1 MENYLSSLV
10 LVSLRGMPHRVPIRS
25 EEWRKHSGMFVQHA
39 SCQDLSHH
47 TLRTT
52 KCRTFQDR
60 SDPAKRTARP
70 VYCTGGRTGRHA
82 ACQWWICFLTM
93 WQSSWHRVPQMVALC
108 ACLSTEASSVLFVAN
123 NWYRRMVGS
132 RNKFGDPRPA
142 TLEKE
147 KDMFREGGVRGKKQ
161 GTQNGTISHHGF
173 KLFTMYIIRTP

>member
-1 MENYLSSLV
+1 
-10 LVSLRGMPHRVPIRS
+10 
-25 EEWRKHSGMFVQHA
+25 MFVQHA

-70 VYCTGGRTGRHA
+70 VYCTGGRMGRHGSRTGRHA
-82 ACQWWICFLTM
+82 ACHWWICFLTM

-142 TLEKE
+142 ALEKE
-147 KDMFREGGVRGKKQ
+147 KDIFREETRNSKWYHHTPWLQ
-161 GTQNGTISHHGF
+161 TIHHVYHMHPLTRHWRVYHVDF
-173 KLFTMYIIRTP
+173 YFF